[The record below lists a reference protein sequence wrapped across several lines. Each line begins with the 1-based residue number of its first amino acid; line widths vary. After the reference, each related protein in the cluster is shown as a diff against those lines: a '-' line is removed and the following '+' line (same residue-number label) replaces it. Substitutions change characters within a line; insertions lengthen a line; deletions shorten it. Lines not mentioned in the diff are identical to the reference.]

1 MVPSVTRVIGSLLPA
16 RPYHWLVVRVASLPG
31 MPARRLRH
39 SVVFR
44 RPLRPGTEHYVLVPT
59 EYAPSVLGLP
69 ASTARRLQEDIVQ
82 WVAERGWSFAQ
93 IVVNFG
99 AYQETPFLHVHLM
112 PGETPP
118 ESGLT
123 NPDWLTVD
131 LENGAGA
138 IQSGRRVVRYDAAH
152 NLAQATTEMNR
163 R

>member
-1 MVPSVTRVIGSLLPA
+1 MSPSVTRVIGSLLPA
-16 RPYHWLVVRVASLPG
+16 RPYHWLVVCVASLPW

-44 RPLRPGTEHYVLVPT
+44 HPLHPRAEHYLVIPT
-59 EYAPSVLGLP
+59 EYSPTILDLP
-69 ASTARRLQEDIVQ
+69 APAARNLEEDIRER
-82 WVAERGWSFAQ
+82 VAAAGWRHSL
-93 IVVNFG
+93 VVANFG

-112 PGETPP
+112 PSETPP

-123 NPDWLTVD
+123 NPDWLTVE
-131 LENGAGA
+131 LEGDAGA

-152 NLAQATTEMNR
+152 DLAQVTTEVNR

>member
-16 RPYHWLVVRVASLPG
+16 RPYHWLVVRVAGLPG

-44 RPLRPGTEHYVLVPT
+44 HPLRPGTQHYVLVPT
-59 EYAPSVLGLP
+59 EYAPGVLGLP

-82 WVAERGWSFAQ
+82 WVAEKGWSFVQ

-112 PGETPP
+112 PSETPP

-123 NPDWLTVD
+123 NPDWLTVE
-131 LENGAGA
+131 LEDDAGA
-138 IQSGRRVVRYDAAH
+138 IQSGRRVVRYDAW
-152 NLAQATTEMNR
+152 R
-163 R
+163 RSRPK

>member
-39 SVVFR
+39 SVVFP

-59 EYAPSVLGLP
+59 EYAPGVLGLP
-69 ASTARRLQEDIVQ
+69 ASTARCLQEDIVQ
-82 WVAERGWSFAQ
+82 WVAERGWSFVQ

-112 PGETPP
+112 PSETPP
-118 ESGLT
+118 DSGLT
-123 NPDWLTVD
+123 NPDWLTVE
-131 LENGAGA
+131 LEDDAGA

-152 NLAQATTEMNR
+152 DLAQVTTEVNR